1 MQLVFEFASPQNKA
15 VTGPLPRF
23 AEMIRTGYPE
33 MLSAKVCHFF
43 PFDEPTDTEAMSAF
57 HVLFELES
65 GQVACYAWVLERQH
79 GAEDY
84 EGCWMTSGVQPNNRM
99 GGHPMTNRGNLVDH
113 ARAMDWIGDMQE
125 RWKQDCVTV

>member
-1 MQLVFEFASPQNKA
+1 MERPQTDA
-15 VTGPLPRF
+15 VLLTPQQVTGPLGDF
-23 AEMIRTGYPE
+23 AEMVRIGYPE

-43 PFDEPTDTEAMSAF
+43 PFNEPTEKEAMF

-65 GQVACYAWVLERQH
+65 GQVATYVWDLERQH
-79 GAEDY
+79 GVADY
-84 EGCWMTSGVQPNNRM
+84 EGCWMTNGVYPNNRM
-99 GGHPMTNRGNLVDH
+99 GGHPMTNRGYLVDH